1 MKMTLFEVRNPKS
14 EIRRKSENQDPKGGA
29 PTPSSRH
36 CGLRTADFGL
46 SLALLAL
53 ALLLGAC
60 SPSESGGA
68 SGKFYCPMHPSYT
81 SNRPGDCPICNM
93 LLVPVKAAGTNA
105 TAATNAAATPT
116 RHHCPMHPSY
126 TSDRPGDCPICNMQ
140 LVPIAQDKDHASVSN
155 GIAGVVQ
162 VAIDA
167 DKQQLIGLRTSVI
180 GKHYLARTIRTNA
193 TLEHDER
200 KLAKI
205 APRFGGWVISLKVNQ
220 TGQEVARGE
229 PLLTVYS
236 PELYSAENEYLLAWQ
251 RVQQVK
257 TNGGAELAQAKTLLD
272 SSHRR
277 LRLVGIGDAEIAAL
291 EKAGK
296 PDDEILLRSPV
307 SGHVLTKRVSDGQS
321 FMPGEVLFE
330 VGAMT
335 PLWARAYLPESD
347 LAFVKAGD
355 PAEVTVPFLP
365 DKLFATRVDFVY
377 PHIDPQTRRA
387 EIRMEV
393 ANPDRQLRPNMWAEV
408 LIEADAGE
416 VLVVP
421 ASAVL
426 DTGLR
431 CVAFVVK
438 PDNHFEPR
446 ALQVGL
452 RGDDYWQVLGGLT
465 AGEKVVTR
473 ALFLVD
479 AESQLKAA
487 IAGMS
492 GAE

>member
-1 MKMTLFEVRNPKS
+1 MRRWGNVGLFLIP
-14 EIRRKSENQDPKGGA
+14 
-29 PTPSSRH
+29 
-36 CGLRTADFGL
+36 
-46 SLALLAL
+46 LAL
-53 ALLLGAC
+53 ALLLSAC
-60 SPSESGGA
+60 GHSDSAGSGG
-68 SGKFYCPMHPSYT
+68 KFFCPMHPTYT
-81 SNRPGDCPICNM
+81 SDRPGDCPICNM
-93 LLVPVKAAGTNA
+93 KLVPAKTELATNSPAPA
-105 TAATNAAATPT
+105 TAKPSAQVA
-116 RHHCPMHPSY
+116 RYHCPMHPSY
-126 TSDRPGDCPICNMQ
+126 TSDRPGDCPICGMK
-140 LVPIAQDKDHASVSN
+140 LVPITDDKDHTATGS
-155 GIAGVVQ
+155 GIPGVVQ

-180 GKHYLARTIRTNA
+180 GKHYLARTIRTTA

-200 KLAKI
+200 QLAKI
-205 APRFGGWVISLKVNQ
+205 APRFGGWVVSLKVNQ
-220 TGQEVARGE
+220 TGQEVEKGE

-251 RVQQVK
+251 RLQQVK
-257 TNGGAELAQAKTLLD
+257 TAGGTEADQARAMLD
-272 SSHRR
+272 SSRRR
-277 LRLVGIGDAEIAAL
+277 LRLWGIGDAEIAVL

-296 PDDEILLRSPV
+296 PEDEILLRSPV

-330 VGAMT
+330 VGAMS
-335 PLWARAYLPESD
+335 PLWARAYLYEAD
-347 LAFVKAGD
+347 LAFVKPGD

-365 DKLFATRVDFVY
+365 NKLFATKVDFIY
-377 PHIDPQTRRA
+377 PHIDAQTRRA

-393 ANPDRQLRPNMWAEV
+393 ANPDHELRPNMWAEV
-408 LIEADAGE
+408 LIETDAGE

-421 ASAVL
+421 ASAVI
-426 DTGLR
+426 DTGRR

-446 ALQVGL
+446 EVKVGL
-452 RGDDYWQVLGGLT
+452 RGEDYWQVLSGLV

-487 IAGMS
+487 VAGMS
-492 GAE
+492 GAEGEKH

>member
-1 MKMTLFEVRNPKS
+1 MPIPPLRYF
-14 EIRRKSENQDPKGGA
+14 
-29 PTPSSRH
+29 
-36 CGLRTADFGL
+36 GLWASGFGL

-53 ALLLGAC
+53 GLLLSAC
-60 SPSESGGA
+60 SHSESGGA
-68 SGKFYCPMHPSYT
+68 GGKLYCPMHPSYT
-81 SNRPGDCPICNM
+81 SDRPGDCPICNM
-93 LLVPVKAAGTNA
+93 KLVPVKEAGTNAPAATA
-105 TAATNAAATPT
+105 TAATNTAAKAP
-116 RHHCPMHPSY
+116 RYHCPMHPSY
-126 TSDRPGDCPICNMQ
+126 TSDRPGDCPICNMKLVLIADDTDHAAGAGSGVPG
-140 LVPIAQDKDHASVSN
+140 LVP
-155 GIAGVVQ
+155 
-162 VAIDA
+162 VALTA
-167 DKQQLIGLRTSVI
+167 EKQQLIGLRTTVV
-180 GKHYLARTIRTNA
+180 GKHYLARTIRTTA

-205 APRFGGWVISLKVNQ
+205 APRFGGWVINLKVNQ
-220 TGQEVARGE
+220 TGQEVEKGE

-251 RVQQVK
+251 RVQQLK
-257 TNGGAELAQAKTLLD
+257 ASSAAELGQAKTLLD
-272 SSHRR
+272 SSNRR
-277 LRLVGIGDAEIAAL
+277 LRLLGIGDEEIGAL

-365 DKLFATRVDFVY
+365 NKLFATKVDFVY
-377 PHIDPQTRRA
+377 PHIDAQTRRA

-393 ANPDRQLRPNMWAEV
+393 ANPNHELRPNMWAEV

-421 ASAVL
+421 ASAVI

-446 ALQVGL
+446 AVKIGL
-452 RGDDYWQVLGGLT
+452 RGDDYWQLLGGLT
-465 AGEKVVTR
+465 AGERVVTR